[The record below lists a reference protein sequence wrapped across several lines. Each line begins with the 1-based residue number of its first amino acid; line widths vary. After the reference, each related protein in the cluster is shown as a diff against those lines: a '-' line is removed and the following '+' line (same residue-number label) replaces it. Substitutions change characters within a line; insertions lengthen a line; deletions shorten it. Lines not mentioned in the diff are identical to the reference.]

1 MRSEWFERLERAL
14 AEHEKRACSFPELL
28 PAAVLV
34 PLLDGPDGVEVLL
47 TIRSSD
53 LEHHP
58 GQIAFP
64 GGRVDAG
71 ETTLQA
77 ALRETQEEVGLHV
90 AESAL
95 LGALCCH
102 PSPAGYC
109 AEPFVARLPWPQ
121 PLTLLPREVAD
132 TFTVPLNHLLALEP
146 TARAA
151 SHGGLVATLHA
162 YQWQQY
168 SIWGL
173 TGNVLHELLEVI
185 RGSVGSAP

>member
-1 MRSEWFERLERAL
+1 MRSDWFKQLERAL
-14 AEHEKRACSFPELL
+14 SEHEKRSCGFPELR
-28 PAAVLV
+28 PAAILV

-47 TIRSSD
+47 TVRSND
-53 LEHHP
+53 LENHP

-71 ETTLQA
+71 ETTVQA
-77 ALRETQEEVGLHV
+77 ALRETQEEVGLDV
-90 AESAL
+90 TETAL
-95 LGALCCH
+95 LGRLCCH

-121 PLTLLPREVAD
+121 PLTLLASEVAS

-146 TARAA
+146 TAREA
-151 SHGGLVATLHA
+151 SHRGLVATLHA
-162 YQWQQY
+162 YQWKQH

-185 RGSVGSAP
+185 RGSVGNAP